1 MPVLP
6 RQPSLVDR
14 LADQIGDA
22 LRERGE
28 TLDSML
34 AVLREERS
42 RAFAERYP
50 EASDAVGREDLN
62 DRQPR
67 S

>member
-1 MPVLP
+1 MLP
-6 RQPSLVDR
+6 GRPSQVDK

-34 AVLREERS
+34 VALREERA

-50 EASDAVGREDLN
+50 QAGAPKDREDEN
-62 DRQPR
+62 DR
-67 S
+67 

>member
-1 MPVLP
+1 MLP
-6 RQPSLVDR
+6 RQPSLVDKW
-14 LADQIGDA
+14 ADSIGDA

-34 AVLREERS
+34 AALREERA

-50 EASDAVGREDLN
+50 QASDAKDREDEN
-62 DRQPR
+62 DR
-67 S
+67 